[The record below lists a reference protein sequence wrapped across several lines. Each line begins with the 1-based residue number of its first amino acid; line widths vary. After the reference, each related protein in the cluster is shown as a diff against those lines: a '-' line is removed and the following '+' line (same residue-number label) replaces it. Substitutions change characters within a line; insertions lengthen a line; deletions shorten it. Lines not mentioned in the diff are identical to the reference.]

1 MTDIPGDLSTQATLS
16 LGSSA
21 TNTLEVV
28 GDHDWFAITL
38 TAGQKVVIE
47 VDGITLEDPYLN
59 VRDSSGNILFSN
71 DDILDGV
78 IRNSR
83 VTFTP
88 STSGTYYIDVGA
100 WDDQYAGTY
109 KVSAQ
114 LYTPPPL
121 ATNDQIANQLTTGF
135 WNGDTHHWAVT
146 QGGTLT
152 VDIHTLTPAQQN
164 LARTALQEWTD
175 IIGVHFQEVTTG
187 AQIVF
192 DNSEDSSGPIAA
204 TDGVWAN
211 GIMSSAHV
219 HISSSWVN
227 NYGTGL
233 DSYSFQTYV
242 HEIGHA
248 LGLGHAGDYNQD
260 ATYPDD
266 ALFLNDAWSTSI
278 MSYFDQHQNDYFN
291 GLGFTL
297 DTAVTPMAADILA
310 MQQLYGLST
319 TTRTGDTT
327 YGFHSNAGGIYDAAQ
342 YPDVAYTIFDSG
354 GNDTLDF
361 SGSGANQ
368 LINLN
373 PETFSNVNG
382 STGNLTIA
390 RGVVIE
396 NAIGGSGDDTLI
408 GNSANNVLDGG
419 AGNNTISYA
428 AATAGVVVNTSITGP
443 QNTVGAGTDT
453 LLNYNT
459 LIGSSFDDVLTARSA
474 SAIIVHGG
482 DGNDRI
488 IGGGGGDSLL
498 GDAGDDWFVSLGGNN
513 ITGGLGYDTVDYS
526 GMSHGVTIR
535 LYANGQD
542 FGDGTF
548 DILDGIE
555 QVIGTNYA
563 DHLYA
568 YQPGDS
574 LVGGGGDDIL
584 EATSLGGA
592 KMAGGVGNDTYVV
605 YYPTDQV
612 IESTGEGTDLVQAHS
627 NFTLGAN
634 VENLTL
640 LAANPSNEPANFVG
654 VGNDLN
660 NVIIGNAGNNVL
672 SGLGGNDVL
681 TGGTGVDALT
691 GGSGND
697 TFLDT
702 EAGLNG
708 DTITD
713 FAAGDRI
720 VITDATLA
728 GFSFSTSGNT
738 LNYTG
743 GSVTLSNLHGGVFGA
758 QAAPGGGVQLTFT
771 QNVAPH
777 DFNDDGRSDIIL
789 QNDSGQTVDWLGSAN
804 GALVDNSAVFSTNP
818 GADWHVEGLGDFNG
832 DGFGDVLW
840 RSDSGAVVTFL
851 GQSNGS
857 FLGNVNFNLNPGLDW
872 HIEGTGDFNGD
883 GRDDILWRSDNGTVV
898 TLLGNANGSFTGN
911 VNFNL
916 NPGLDW
922 HIEGTGDFN
931 GDGRD
936 DILWRSDNGTVVTLL
951 GNADGSFTGNVNFN
965 LNPGLDWH
973 IAGTGDFNGDGRDDI
988 LWRNDAGQVVD
999 LLGNAD
1005 GSFTGNVN
1013 FNLNPGL
1020 DWHIVQTGDFNGDGY
1035 DDILWRSDAGTLT
1048 DLLGQPNGAFVGNVG
1063 NFTASLTSDWH
1074 VEPDHTLF

>member
-1 MTDIPGDLSTQATLS
+1 MTDIAGDLTTHATLS

-21 TNTLEVV
+21 TDTLEVV

-59 VRDSSGNILFSN
+59 VRDSSGTILFSN

-83 VTFTP
+83 ITFTP

-100 WDDQYAGTY
+100 WNDKYAGTY

-114 LYTPPPL
+114 LYTPPPI

-152 VDIHTLTPAQQN
+152 VDIHTLTPAEQS
-164 LARTALQEWTD
+164 LARAALQEWTD

-187 AQIVF
+187 AQITF
-192 DNSEDSSGPIAA
+192 DDTEDPSGPIAA

-219 HISSSWVN
+219 HISTSWVN

-233 DSYSFQTYV
+233 DTYSFQSYV
-242 HEIGHA
+242 HEVGHA
-248 LGLGHAGDYNQD
+248 LGLGHAGDYNND

-266 ALFLNDAWSTSI
+266 ALFLNDSWSTSI
-278 MSYFDQHQNDYFN
+278 MSYFDQQQNTYFA
-291 GLGFTL
+291 GLGFTRGV
-297 DTAVTPMAADILA
+297 AVTPMAADILA

-327 YGFHSNAGGIYDAAQ
+327 YGYHSNAGGIYNAVQ

-361 SGSGANQ
+361 SGSGASQ

-382 STGNLTIA
+382 DTGNLTIA

-408 GNSANNVLDGG
+408 GNSANNLLDGG
-419 AGNNTISYA
+419 GGNNTISYA
-428 AATAGVVVNTSITGP
+428 AATAGVVVNTSVTAP

-459 LIGSSFDDVLTARSA
+459 LIGSSYDDTLTGGYHNNGQIS
-474 SAIIVHGG
+474 IHGG
-482 DGNDRI
+482 AGNDTLIAAPTGSTLFGDDGNDTFI
-488 IGGGGGDSLL
+488 DSP
-498 GDAGDDWFVSLGGNN
+498 GNDDFVGGN
-513 ITGGLGYDTVDYS
+513 GFDTVDYS
-526 GMSHGVTIR
+526 HDTAGVIAQTG
-535 LYANGQD
+535 YSSGGGANGI
-542 FGDGTF
+542 
-548 DILDGIE
+548 DILDSIE
-555 QVIGTNYA
+555 ELIGSNF
-563 DHLYA
+563 
-568 YQPGDS
+568 
-574 LVGGGGDDIL
+574 DDTLSGASVMI
-584 EATSLGGA
+584 GGA
-592 KMAGGVGNDTYVV
+592 GNDTIGRVFGAAQLIGGTGNDSYSVYDTGNQVV
-605 YYPTDQV
+605 ENP
-612 IESTGEGTDLVQAHS
+612 GEGTDTVYS
-627 NFTLGAN
+627 YITSYTLPAN
-634 VENLTL
+634 VENLSL
-640 LAANPSNEPANFVG
+640 ELNANSSGTGNE
-654 VGNDLN
+654 LN
-660 NVIIGNAGNNVL
+660 NVITGGPGADTLNGMAGNDIL
-672 SGLGGNDVL
+672 TGGGGADVL
-681 TGGTGVDALT
+681 TGGA
-691 GGSGND
+691 GND

-702 EAGLNG
+702 RAGLNG

-713 FAAGDRI
+713 FGAGDRI
-720 VITDATLA
+720 VITDATLG
-728 GFSFSTSGNT
+728 GFSFNVSGST

-743 GSVTLSNLHGGVFGA
+743 GSLTLSNLPGGQITA
-758 QAAPGGGVQLTFT
+758 LAAPEGGVQLTLT

-777 DFNDDGRSDIIL
+777 DFNNDGRSDIIL

-804 GALVDNSAVFSTNP
+804 GALIDHSAVFSTNP
-818 GADWHVEGLGDFNG
+818 GTNWHVEGLGDFNG
-832 DGFGDVLW
+832 DGYGDVLW
-840 RSDSGAVVTFL
+840 GSDSGAVVTFL

-857 FLGNVNFNLNPGLDW
+857 FVGNVNFNLNPGLDW
-872 HIEGTGDFNGD
+872 HVEGTGDFNGD
-883 GRDDILWRSDNGTVV
+883 GRDDILWRNDAGTVV
-898 TLLGNANGSFTGN
+898 TLLGNGNGSFTGN

-922 HIEGTGDFN
+922 HVEGTGDFN

-936 DILWRSDNGTVVTLL
+936 DILWRNDAGAVVTLL
-951 GNADGSFTGNVNFN
+951 GNSDGSFTGNVNFH

-973 IAGTGDFNGDGRDDI
+973 IEGTGDFNGDGRDDI

-1035 DDILWRSDAGTLT
+1035 DDILWRSDAGTVT
-1048 DLLGQPNGAFVGNVG
+1048 DLLGQPNGAFIGNVG

-1074 VEPDHTLF
+1074 VEPQHALF